1 MLTDVAYDEAAEV
14 RHRALREQ
22 FLIDPSV
29 TFLNHGSYGACP
41 RSVFERYQRWQ
52 LELERQP
59 VEFLGRRASGLLAEA
74 RAALA
79 VYLSANA
86 DEVVYQPNV
95 TTALNVVARSL
106 PLEAGDEILTTDHE
120 YGALERTWTFV
131 AEQTGARVVTRTL
144 PMPLSDPEQVV
155 AAVWSG
161 VTPRTKVLFLSHI
174 TAGTAAIL
182 PVERLIARARERGIW
197 TVVDGAHAPGQIPLD
212 LHALGVDFY
221 GGNCHKWLSAPKG
234 AGFLYARRDLQPLL
248 KPLVVSWGWRAH
260 DPGPSRFV
268 DEQERQATK
277 DIAAYLS
284 VPAAIQFQTEHDW
297 PWVRAECHQLARM
310 ARQRIGALT
319 GLPDLVADSP
329 AWYAQMA
336 AIPLPPVDVAALK
349 TRLYDEERI
358 EVVIGTWRDRA
369 RLRISAQGYTTGADV
384 DHLVAALARLL
395 PQVASLGSGRGE
407 VERRPSGRPGS

>member
-1 MLTDVAYDEAAEV
+1 VHVLTETIYGEAADA
-14 RHRALREQ
+14 RHRAMRDQ
-22 FLIDPSV
+22 FLIDPNII
-29 TFLNHGSYGACP
+29 FLNHGSFGACP
-41 RSVFERYQRWQ
+41 KPVFERYQQWQ

-59 VEFLGRRASGLLAEA
+59 VEFLGRRSRALLADA

-79 VYLSANA
+79 TYLGADA

-106 PLEAGDEILTTDHE
+106 PLEAGDEILTTDQE

-131 AEQTGARVVTRTL
+131 TEQSGARIVTREL
-144 PMPLSDPEQVV
+144 PMPLVDPDAVV
-155 AAVWSG
+155 EAVWSG

-182 PVERLIARARERGIW
+182 PIAQLIARARERGIW
-197 TVVDGAHAPGQIPLD
+197 TVVDGAHAPGQIPID
-212 LHALGVDFY
+212 LHGLGVDFY
-221 GGNCHKWLSAPKG
+221 GGNCHKWLCSPKG
-234 AGFLYARRDLQPLL
+234 AGFVYARRELQPLL
-248 KPLVVSWGWRAH
+248 KPLVVSWGWRAQ

-277 DIAAYLS
+277 DLAAYLS

-297 PWVRAECHQLARM
+297 PRVRAECHELARE

-319 GLPDLVADSP
+319 CLPDMVADSP
-329 AWYAQMA
+329 SWFSQMA
-336 AIPLPPVDVAALK
+336 TIPLPAVDVPALK

-358 EVVIGTWRDRA
+358 EIVVSKWREQA
-369 RLRISAQGYTTGADV
+369 RLRISCQAYTTRAELH
-384 DHLVAALARLL
+384 HLVAALERLL
-395 PQVASLGSGRGE
+395 PQVAVS
-407 VERRPSGRPGS
+407 